1 MRTYKDIIDELTAK
15 FGEIDELNQTLTFRL
30 NNSIEVF
37 KQLKAEIASLKKQR
51 EENIQML
58 MELKTENTKL
68 KQQLNERN
76 NSVQK

>member
-37 KQLKAEIASLKKQR
+37 KQLKAEIESLKKQK
-51 EENIQML
+51 EENIKML

-68 KQQLNERN
+68 KQQLNERD
-76 NSVQK
+76 NSV